1 MVMNLRLYGIAIA
14 AVAAG
19 FLAFGGTQPAFAAC
33 TDDIA
38 AVLAVVDKEQDP
50 DKKQKAMEEL
60 KAAQTSAG
68 AQDEVSCKAHVDK
81 AREHVKK

>member
-1 MVMNLRLYGIAIA
+1 MNLRPYGYAVA
-14 AVAAG
+14 VVAAG
-19 FLAFGGTQPAFAAC
+19 FVALGGMHPASAAC
-33 TDDIA
+33 KDDIA
-38 AVLAVVDKEQDP
+38 AVQAVVDKEQDP

-68 AQDEVSCKAHVDK
+68 AQDEVSCKAHVDR

>member
-1 MVMNLRLYGIAIA
+1 MIMNSRFYGIAIA

-19 FLAFGGTQPAFAAC
+19 FVAFGGTHLALAAC
-33 TDDIA
+33 KDDIA
-38 AVLAVVDKEQDP
+38 AVQAVVDKEQDP

-68 AQDEVSCKAHVDK
+68 AQDEVTCKAHVDK